1 MSVTQSLTLTQ
12 SSQNVANNTSA
23 VRILWTSTQAGQSF
37 NNYTRTAKYYVSV
50 NGGAEVE
57 YGVSYTLP
65 KGTTKTILDVT
76 LTVNHKADGTGS
88 IKVRTWMDTDISQ
101 GVIEQNKTLTLT
113 TIPRATTPTLSATTA
128 DMGSQ
133 VTITLPRAS
142 SSFTHDLAYSFNGGS
157 YTNMVTG
164 VATSYKW
171 TIPDFS
177 AQIPNG
183 VSGQVTIR
191 CITKS
196 GSTTIGT
203 KTVSLTARLPS
214 NVIPDVTSITITEA
228 VSGIAEQFG
237 AYVQNK
243 SRLSVVVKS
252 GGSGGSTITN
262 VQTTI
267 MGKKYTGASI
277 TSDVLTVSGTVTV
290 SVQVTD
296 SRGRTSP
303 VWTQNVTVLAYSEP
317 RIHDFDAYRV
327 DETGNA
333 DTSGDYLALRY
344 KYEAPAM
351 DGGNVVTKSIE
362 YKAASSSGFTSLV
375 SSTDKTSED
384 VLERPTSPTFP
395 TDNSY
400 VLRLTVTDYF
410 GASAFREVEVPTGDV
425 ILDINATG
433 KGIAFRKVS
442 ERNGVEMGTDVFDEY
457 GQVIANG
464 MARYTGSGPIDG
476 INANTTLDRC
486 VVTDHNAP
494 GSTFGYIE
502 TVFYGDKTEQSNR
515 AQIAL
520 PYNADRSLYIRR
532 CYNEEWSNWMEA
544 PVKVD
549 SGTSG
554 IWTYVKWSDKTVEL
568 WGVYSIANTDCSTA
582 LGNMYRTALLSPT
595 AFPFSVA
602 SPKLVASYESNG
614 YGALLWPTGNTST
627 TRPPTYYLVRPTAG
641 TIANG
646 KIVMHVTG
654 TVSNTSGGGASSGA
668 GGT

>member
-37 NNYTRTAKYYVSV
+37 NNYTRTAKYFVSV
-50 NGGAEVE
+50 NGGAEAE
-57 YGVSYTLP
+57 YNVSYTLP
-65 KGTTKTILDVT
+65 KGTTKTILDTT
-76 LTVNHKADGTGS
+76 LTVNHKTDGTGS
-88 IKVRTWMDTDISQ
+88 IKVRTWMDTDISA
-101 GVIEQNKTLTLT
+101 GVVEQTKTLTLT
-113 TIPRATTPTLSATTA
+113 TIPRATTPVLSTTNA
-128 DMGSQ
+128 EMGSQ
-133 VTITLPRAS
+133 IAISMPRAS

-157 YTNMVTG
+157 YTNIVTG
-164 VATSYKW
+164 VGTAYNW
-171 TIPDFS
+171 TIPIL
-177 AQIPNG
+177 AEQLPNG
-183 VSGQVTIR
+183 VSGQITIR
-191 CITKS
+191 CTTKS
-196 GSTTIGT
+196 GSTVIGT

-214 NVIPDVTSITITEA
+214 NVTPDITSITITEA

-252 GGSGGSTITN
+252 GGASGSTITN

-277 TSDVLTVSGTVTV
+277 TSDILTVSGTVTV
-290 SVQVTD
+290 AVQVTD
-296 SRGRTSP
+296 SRGRISP
-303 VWTQNVTVLAYSEP
+303 EWTRNVTVLAYSEP
-317 RIHDFDAYRV
+317 RIYDFDAYRV
-327 DETGNA
+327 DESGNT

-362 YKAASSSGFTSLV
+362 YKTASSSSFTSLV
-375 SSTDKTSED
+375 TSSDKTSED

-400 VLRLTVTDYF
+400 ILRLTVTDYF
-410 GASAFREVEVPTGDV
+410 GASARREVEIPTGDV
-425 ILDINATG
+425 ILDINASG

-442 ERNGVEMGTDVFDEY
+442 ERNGVEMGTDMFDEY
-457 GQVIANG
+457 GQVISNG
-464 MARYTGSGPIDG
+464 MARYTGSGPTNGID
-476 INANTTLDRC
+476 ANTTLDRC
-486 VVTDHNAP
+486 VVTDYNSP
-494 GSTFGYIE
+494 GSTFSYIE

-515 AQIAL
+515 AQFAL
-520 PYNADRSLYIRR
+520 PYTVDKSLYLRTF
-532 CYNEEWSNWMEA
+532 YNGGWADWLEA

-614 YGALLWPTGNTST
+614 SGAFLWPTGTTST
-627 TRPPTYYLVRPTAG
+627 TKPPTYYLVRPTTG
-641 TIANG
+641 TLNG
-646 KIVMHVTG
+646 KIVMHVVG
-654 TVSNTSGGGASSGA
+654 TVSNTSGGGTSPGA

>member
-50 NGGAEVE
+50 NGGAEAE
-57 YGVSYTLP
+57 YNVSYTLP
-65 KGTTKTILDVT
+65 KGTTKTILDTT
-76 LTVNHKADGTGS
+76 LTVNHKTDGTGS
-88 IKVRTWMDTDISQ
+88 IKVRTWMDTDISA
-101 GVIEQNKTLTLT
+101 GVVEQTKTLTLT
-113 TIPRATTPTLSATTA
+113 TIPRATTPVLSTTNA
-128 DMGSQ
+128 EMGSQ
-133 VTITLPRAS
+133 IAISMPRAS

-157 YTNMVTG
+157 YTNIVTG
-164 VATSYKW
+164 VGTAYNW
-171 TIPDFS
+171 TIPILS
-177 AQIPNG
+177 EQIPNG
-183 VSGQVTIR
+183 VSGQITIR
-191 CITKS
+191 CTTKS
-196 GSTTIGT
+196 GSTVIGT

-214 NVIPDVTSITITEA
+214 NVTPDITSITITEA

-252 GGSGGSTITN
+252 GGTSGSTITN

-362 YKAASSSGFTSLV
+362 YKTAAASSFTSLV
-375 SSTDKTSED
+375 YSDDKTSED

-410 GASAFREVEVPTGDV
+410 GASARREVEIPTGDV
-425 ILDINATG
+425 ILDINASG

-442 ERNGVEMGTDVFDEY
+442 ERDGIEMGSDVFDAY
-457 GQVIANG
+457 DQVITNG
-464 MARYTGSGPIDG
+464 MAQYTGSGPTDG
-476 INANTTLDRC
+476 IDADTTLARC
-486 VVTDHNAP
+486 VLTDRNAP
-494 GSTFGYIE
+494 AGSFSYIE
-502 TVFYGDKTEQSNR
+502 TVFNGDKTEQANR
-515 AQIAL
+515 AQFAL
-520 PYNADRSLYIRR
+520 PYTVDKSLYVRTF
-532 CYNEEWSNWMEA
+532 YNGGWADWLEA

-614 YGALLWPTGNTST
+614 YGAFLWPTGNTST

-654 TVSNTSGGGASSGA
+654 TVSNTSGGGSSSGA

>member
-37 NNYTRTAKYYVSV
+37 NNYTRTAKYYVSI
-50 NGGAEVE
+50 NGGAEVA
-57 YGVSYTLP
+57 YSVNYTLP

-76 LTVNHKADGTGS
+76 LTVNHKVDGTGS
-88 IKVRTWMDTDISQ
+88 IKVRTWMDTDISA
-101 GVIEQNKTLTLT
+101 GVVEQTKSLTLS
-113 TIPRATTPTLSATTA
+113 TIPRATTPTLSVSSVDIGNA
-128 DMGSQ
+128 
-133 VTITLPRAS
+133 VTISLPRAS
-142 SSFTHDLAYSFNGGS
+142 SNFMHSLAYSFNGGAYVS
-157 YTNMVTG
+157 IATG
-164 VATSYKW
+164 VATSYNW
-171 TIPDFS
+171 TVPTTLAS
-177 AQIPNG
+177 QLPNAT
-183 VSGQVTIR
+183 SGTVTIR
-191 CITKS
+191 CITLSS
-196 GSTTIGT
+196 GTTIGT
-203 KTVSLTARLPS
+203 KTVGLTVKVPS
-214 NVIPDVTSITITEA
+214 GATPDVTSITIAEA
-228 VSGIAEQFG
+228 TSGLAAQFG
-237 AYVQNK
+237 AYIQNK
-243 SRLSVVVKS
+243 SALAITVKA
-252 GGSGGSTITN
+252 GGTSGSTITN

-267 MGKKYTGASI
+267 LGKKYTGASF
-277 TSDVLTVSGTVTV
+277 TSDILTVSGTVKIT
-290 SVQVTD
+290 VQVTD
-296 SRGRTSP
+296 SRGRVSP
-303 VWTQNVTVLAYSEP
+303 VWTKNITVLEYKEP
-317 RIHDFDAYRV
+317 RINAFDAYRV
-327 DETGNA
+327 DSAG
-333 DTSGDYLALRY
+333 DTDQSGEYVALKY
-344 KYEAPAM
+344 NYEAP
-351 DGGNVVTKSIE
+351 DLNGGNVVTKSIE
-362 YKAASSSGFTSLV
+362 YKTAAASSFTSLV
-375 SSTDKTSED
+375 SSDDKTSED

-410 GASAFREVEVPTGDV
+410 GTTAFREVSIPTGDV
-425 ILDINATG
+425 ILDINASG

-442 ERNGVEMGTDVFDEY
+442 ERNGIELGTDTFDEY
-457 GQVIANG
+457 GQVITNG
-464 MARYTGSGPIDG
+464 MARYTGSGPTNGID
-476 INANTTLDRC
+476 ADTTLDRC
-486 VVTDHNAP
+486 VVTDYHSP
-494 GSTFGYIE
+494 SGVFSYIE

-544 PVKVD
+544 PVKVE

-614 YGALLWPTGNTST
+614 SGAFLWPTGTTST
-627 TRPPTYYLVRPTAG
+627 TKPPTYYLVRPTTG
-641 TIANG
+641 TLNG

-654 TVSNTSGGGASSGA
+654 TVSNTSGGGSSSGA

>member
-1 MSVTQSLTLTQ
+1 MSVSQSLTLTQ

-37 NNYTRTAKYYVSV
+37 NNYTRTAKYFVSV
-50 NGGAEVE
+50 NGGAEAE
-57 YGVSYTLP
+57 YNVSYTLP
-65 KGTTKTILDVT
+65 KGTTKTILDTT
-76 LTVNHKADGTGS
+76 LTVNHKTDGTGS
-88 IKVRTWMDTDISQ
+88 IKVRTWMDTDISA
-101 GVIEQNKTLTLT
+101 GVVEQAKTLTLT
-113 TIPRATTPTLSATTA
+113 TIPRATTPVLSTTNA
-128 DMGSQ
+128 EMGSQ
-133 VTITLPRAS
+133 IAISMPRAS

-157 YTNMVTG
+157 YTNIVTG
-164 VATSYKW
+164 VGTAYNW
-171 TIPDFS
+171 TIPIL
-177 AQIPNG
+177 AEQLPNG
-183 VSGQVTIR
+183 VSGQITIR
-191 CITKS
+191 CTTKS
-196 GSTTIGT
+196 GSTVIGA

-214 NVIPDVTSITITEA
+214 NITPDITSITITEA

-252 GGSGGSTITN
+252 GGASGSTITN

-290 SVQVTD
+290 AVQVTD
-296 SRGRTSP
+296 SRGRISP
-303 VWTQNVTVLAYSEP
+303 EWTRNVTVLAYSEP
-317 RIHDFDAYRV
+317 RIYDFDAYRV
-327 DETGNA
+327 DESGNA

-362 YKAASSSGFTSLV
+362 YKTASSSSFTSLV
-375 SSTDKTSED
+375 SSSDKTSED

-400 VLRLTVTDYF
+400 ILRLTVTDYF
-410 GASAFREVEVPTGDV
+410 GASARREVEIPTGDV
-425 ILDINATG
+425 ILDINASG

-457 GQVIANG
+457 GQVISNG
-464 MARYTGSGPIDG
+464 MARYTGSGPTNGID
-476 INANTTLDRC
+476 ANTTLDRC
-486 VVTDHNAP
+486 VVTDYNSP
-494 GSTFGYIE
+494 GSTFSYIE

-515 AQIAL
+515 AQFAL
-520 PYNADRSLYIRR
+520 PYTVDKSLYVRTF
-532 CYNEEWSNWMEA
+532 YNGGWADWREA

-602 SPKLVASYESNG
+602 APKLVASYESNG

-627 TRPPTYYLVRPTAG
+627 TKPPTYYLVRPTAG

-646 KIVMHVTG
+646 KIVMHVVG
-654 TVSNTSGGGASSGA
+654 TVSNTSGGGSSSGA

>member
-50 NGGAEVE
+50 NGGAEAE
-57 YGVSYTLP
+57 YNVSYTLP
-65 KGTTKTILDVT
+65 KGTTKTILDTT
-76 LTVNHKADGTGS
+76 LTVNHKTDGTGS
-88 IKVRTWMDTDISQ
+88 IKVRTWMDTDISA
-101 GVIEQNKTLTLT
+101 GVVEQTKTLTLT
-113 TIPRATTPTLSATTA
+113 TIPRATTPVLSTTSA
-128 DMGSQ
+128 EMGSQ
-133 VTITLPRAS
+133 IAISMPRAS

-157 YTNMVTG
+157 YTNIVTG
-164 VATSYKW
+164 VGTAYNW
-171 TIPDFS
+171 TIPIL
-177 AQIPNG
+177 AEQLPNG
-183 VSGQVTIR
+183 VSGQITIR
-191 CITKS
+191 CTTKS

-203 KTVSLTARLPS
+203 KTVSLTARIPS

-252 GGSGGSTITN
+252 GSSGGATITN

-296 SRGRTSP
+296 SRGRKSP
-303 VWTQNVTVLAYSEP
+303 VWTRDVTVLAYSAP

-362 YKAASSSGFTSLV
+362 YKTTAASSFTSLAT
-375 SSTDKTSED
+375 SSDKTSED

-442 ERNGVEMGTDVFDEY
+442 ERNGVEMGADVFDEY

-486 VVTDHNAP
+486 VLTDYNAP
-494 GSTFGYIE
+494 AGSFSYIE
-502 TVFYGDKTEQSNR
+502 TVFDGDKTEQSNR

-544 PVKVD
+544 PVKVE

-614 YGALLWPTGNTST
+614 SGAFLWPTGTTST
-627 TRPPTYYLVRPTAG
+627 AKPPTYYLVRPTTG
-641 TIANG
+641 TLNG
-646 KIVMHVTG
+646 KIVMHVVG
-654 TVSNTSGGGASSGA
+654 TVSNTSGGASSGA

>member
-37 NNYTRTAKYYVSV
+37 NNYTRTAKYFVSV
-50 NGGAEVE
+50 NGGAEAE
-57 YGVSYTLP
+57 YNVSYTLP
-65 KGTTKTILDVT
+65 KGTTKTILDTT
-76 LTVNHKADGTGS
+76 LTVNHKTDGTGS
-88 IKVRTWMDTDISQ
+88 IKVRTWMDTDISA
-101 GVIEQNKTLTLT
+101 GVVEQTKTLALT
-113 TIPRATTPTLSATTA
+113 TIPRATTPVLSTTNA
-128 DMGSQ
+128 EMGSQ
-133 VTITLPRAS
+133 IAISMPRAS

-157 YTNMVTG
+157 YTNIVTG
-164 VATSYKW
+164 VGTAYNW
-171 TIPDFS
+171 TIPIL
-177 AQIPNG
+177 AEQLPNG
-183 VSGQVTIR
+183 VSGQITIR
-191 CITKS
+191 CTTKS
-196 GSTTIGT
+196 GSTVIGT

-214 NVIPDVTSITITEA
+214 NVTPDITSITITEA

-252 GGSGGSTITN
+252 GGTSGSTITN

-290 SVQVTD
+290 AVQVTD
-296 SRGRTSP
+296 SRGRISP
-303 VWTQNVTVLAYSEP
+303 EWTRNVTVLAYSEP
-317 RIHDFDAYRV
+317 RIYDFDAYRV
-327 DETGNA
+327 DEAGNA

-362 YKAASSSGFTSLV
+362 YKTASSSSFTSLV
-375 SSTDKTSED
+375 TSSDKTSED

-410 GASAFREVEVPTGDV
+410 GASARREVEIPTGDV
-425 ILDINATG
+425 ILDINASG

-457 GQVIANG
+457 GQVISNG
-464 MARYTGSGPIDG
+464 MARYTGSGPTNGID
-476 INANTTLDRC
+476 ANTTLDRC
-486 VVTDHNAP
+486 VVTDYNSP
-494 GSTFGYIE
+494 GSTFSYIE

-515 AQIAL
+515 AQFAL
-520 PYNADRSLYIRR
+520 PYTVDKSLYVRTF
-532 CYNEEWSNWMEA
+532 YNGGWADWREA

-614 YGALLWPTGNTST
+614 SGAFLWPTGTTST
-627 TRPPTYYLVRPTAG
+627 TKPPTYYLVRPTTG
-641 TIANG
+641 TLNG
-646 KIVMHVTG
+646 KIVMHVVG
-654 TVSNTSGGGASSGA
+654 TVSNTSGGGSSSGA